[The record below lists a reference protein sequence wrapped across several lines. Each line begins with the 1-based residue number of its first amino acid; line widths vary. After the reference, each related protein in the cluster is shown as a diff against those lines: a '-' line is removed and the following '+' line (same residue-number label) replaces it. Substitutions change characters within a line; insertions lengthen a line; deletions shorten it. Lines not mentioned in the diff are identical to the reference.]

1 MEISSLHCCR
11 WERHFLCCEQQ
22 TSTENSL
29 FEEILKA
36 SAWEPQ
42 ATALISTW
50 WIHSRTGKKKKHKTT
65 LLLCALCEVLIEF
78 TIYFVCAIP
87 FLISVGKDYNEAKDK
102 NHNGQTRNK
111 INNHQAN
118 CRKKKDFNIH
128 VTIMHA
134 FNVLKLQW
142 NSRRVS
148 LNMTEHY
155 TSYLAFSSQLQ

>member
-1 MEISSLHCCR
+1 MVFGMRGIVWMEISSLHCCR

-29 FEEILKA
+29 FEEILLKA

-78 TIYFVCAIP
+78 TICFVCAIP

-118 CRKKKDFNIH
+118 CRKKKKKISTFMLLSC
-128 VTIMHA
+128 MH
-134 FNVLKLQW
+134 LMC
-142 NSRRVS
+142 
-148 LNMTEHY
+148 LNCSEIPGGF
-155 TSYLAFSSQLQ
+155 L

>member
-1 MEISSLHCCR
+1 MVFGMRGIVWMEISSLHCCR
-11 WERHFLCCEQQ
+11 WERYFLCCEQQ

-29 FEEILKA
+29 FEEILLKA

-50 WIHSRTGKKKKHKTT
+50 WIHSRTGKKKKAQNNTFT
-65 LLLCALCEVLIEF
+65 LCTVWGSHW
-78 TIYFVCAIP
+78 IYNMFCKMFCAIP

-118 CRKKKDFNIH
+118 CRKKKYIKKKRFQH
-128 VTIMHA
+128 SCYYHA
-134 FNVLKLQW
+134 CI
-142 NSRRVS
+142 
-148 LNMTEHY
+148 
-155 TSYLAFSSQLQ
+155 